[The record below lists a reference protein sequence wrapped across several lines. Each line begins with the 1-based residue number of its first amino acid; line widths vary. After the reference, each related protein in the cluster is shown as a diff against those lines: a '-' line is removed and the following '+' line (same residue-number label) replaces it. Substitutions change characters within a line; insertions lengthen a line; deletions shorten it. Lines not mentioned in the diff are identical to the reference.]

1 MHAIHYEFSVL
12 IILTDELK
20 GVCIMHRRLTF
31 QSNREPDRMAN
42 QRKNWH
48 QEGFK
53 NIENTSEEEDAVALS
68 ALLEEVH
75 LCICVI

>member
-1 MHAIHYEFSVL
+1 
-12 IILTDELK
+12 
-20 GVCIMHRRLTF
+20 MHRRLTF